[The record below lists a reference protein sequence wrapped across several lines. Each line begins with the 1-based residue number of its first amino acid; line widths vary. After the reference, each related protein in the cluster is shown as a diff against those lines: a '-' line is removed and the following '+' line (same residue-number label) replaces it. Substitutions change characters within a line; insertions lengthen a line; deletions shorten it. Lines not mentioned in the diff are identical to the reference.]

1 MKETTPHPYHF
12 YIKNG
17 CANTERREHCIF
29 QYNVKGNYSAALYL
43 RLLNSHLIGFL
54 ALAKERV
61 RLLPFGW
68 HPGTQLLGAHL
79 NSYQICNY
87 SAKKLEKVL
96 DKVFLYFFRFQ
107 RRLPT

>member
-1 MKETTPHPYHF
+1 MLEQRQLMVISGASCELLSNLVFMQFESSDDLINFCHL
-12 YIKNG
+12 
-17 CANTERREHCIF
+17 NTVC
-29 QYNVKGNYSAALYL
+29 NYSAALYL

-79 NSYQICNY
+79 NSYH
-87 SAKKLEKVL
+87 
-96 DKVFLYFFRFQ
+96 
-107 RRLPT
+107 RL

>member
-1 MKETTPHPYHF
+1 MSPNNYEKRLL
-12 YIKNG
+12 K
-17 CANTERREHCIF
+17 RKKQR
-29 QYNVKGNYSAALYL
+29 NYSAALYL

-79 NSYQICNY
+79 NSYYISIFYNGQRLHSYLGYMSPNNY
-87 SAKKLEKVL
+87 EKQLLERKKAA
-96 DKVFLYFFRFQ
+96 
-107 RRLPT
+107 

>member
-1 MKETTPHPYHF
+1 MHRIVRDCKPR
-12 YIKNG
+12 
-17 CANTERREHCIF
+17 C
-29 QYNVKGNYSAALYL
+29 NYSAALYL

-79 NSYQICNY
+79 NSYIISIYGVCRSY
-87 SAKKLEKVL
+87 
-96 DKVFLYFFRFQ
+96 RP
-107 RRLPT
+107 LPL